1 MMGKGR
7 WWFNFLSAALILRPI
22 TPPPAS
28 SQRANAIGRVILK
41 TIRILELV

>member
-7 WWFNFLSAALILRPI
+7 RWFNFLSATLILRPI
-22 TPPPAS
+22 TPPAS